1 MLKIEG
7 VSSGYSDFTVLRDVT
22 LKIEPGE
29 FVALVGSNAAG
40 KTTLMRTISGL
51 LRSRTGSIEFENK
64 RISGL
69 APYQIANL
77 GLAVVLEHSVLPR
90 LTVYENLLLGAYRRA
105 ARDRIDDNLKRVFSL
120 FPVLDER
127 RNQIATSLSG
137 GEQQMLCI
145 GRALMGCPRM
155 IALDEPSIG
164 LSPAM
169 VSTILKALH
178 HLNEEGLTTFLVEQ
192 NVAQTLRVSKRA
204 YVIENGTIVLE
215 GSSHELLTNPAVK
228 SAYLGI

>member
-1 MLKIEG
+1 MLRIDG
-7 VSSGYSDFTVLRDVT
+7 VSSGYSDLIVLRDVS
-22 LKIEPGE
+22 LKVEPGE

-40 KTTLMRTISGL
+40 KTTLMRTLSGL
-51 LRSRTGSIEFENK
+51 LRARTGTIEFDNK
-64 RISGL
+64 RINGL

-90 LTVYENLLLGAYRRA
+90 LTVYENLLMGAYRSA
-105 ARDRIDDNLKRVFSL
+105 ARGRIEDNLKRVFAL
-120 FPVLDER
+120 FPVLEER
-127 RNQIATSLSG
+127 RTQIATSLSG

-155 IALDEPSIG
+155 IALDEPSIC

-178 HLNEEGLTTFLVEQ
+178 RLNEEGLTTLLVEQ
-192 NVAQTLRVSKRA
+192 NVAQTLRVSSA
-204 YVIENGTIVLE
+204 LM
-215 GSSHELLTNPAVK
+215 SSKTA
-228 SAYLGI
+228 

>member
-1 MLKIEG
+1 MLRIEG
-7 VSSGYSDFTVLRDVT
+7 VSSGYSDLIVLRDVS
-22 LKIEPGE
+22 LKVEPGE

-40 KTTLMRTISGL
+40 KTTLMRTLSGL
-51 LRSRTGSIEFENK
+51 LRARTGTIEFDNK
-64 RISGL
+64 RINGL

-90 LTVYENLLLGAYRRA
+90 LTVHENLLMGAYRGA
-105 ARDRIDDNLKRVFSL
+105 ARGRIEDNLKRVFAL
-120 FPVLDER
+120 FPVLEER
-127 RNQIATSLSG
+127 RTQIATSLSG

-178 HLNEEGLTTFLVEQ
+178 RLNEEGLTTLLVEQ

-204 YVIENGTIVLE
+204 YVIENGMIVLE
-215 GSSHELLTNPAVK
+215 GGSGELLTNPAVK
-228 SAYLGI
+228 AAYLGL

>member
-7 VSSGYSDFTVLRDVT
+7 VSSGYSDLIVLRDVS
-22 LKIEPGE
+22 LKVEPGE

-40 KTTLMRTISGL
+40 KTTLMRTLSGL
-51 LRSRTGSIEFENK
+51 LRSRTGSIEFDNT
-64 RISGL
+64 RITGL
-69 APYQIANL
+69 PPYQIADL

-90 LTVYENLLLGAYRRA
+90 LSVHENLLLGAYRRA
-105 ARDRIDDNLKRVFSL
+105 ARARIADNLKKVFSL
-120 FPVLDER
+120 FPVLEER
-127 RNQIATSLSG
+127 RDQIATSLSG

-169 VSTILKALH
+169 VSAILKALH
-178 HLNEEGLTTFLVEQ
+178 RLNEDGLTTFLVEQ

-204 YVIENGTIVLE
+204 YVMENGMIVLD
-215 GSSHELLTNPAVK
+215 GRSNDLLTNPAVK

>member
-7 VSSGYSDFTVLRDVT
+7 VSSGYSDLIVLRDVS
-22 LKIEPGE
+22 LKVEPGE

-40 KTTLMRTISGL
+40 KTTLMRTLSGL
-51 LRSRTGSIEFENK
+51 LRSRTGSIEFDNT
-64 RISGL
+64 RITGL
-69 APYQIANL
+69 PPYQIADL

-90 LTVYENLLLGAYRRA
+90 LSVHENLLLGAYRRA
-105 ARDRIDDNLKRVFSL
+105 ARARIADNLKKVFSL
-120 FPVLDER
+120 FPVLEKR
-127 RNQIATSLSG
+127 RDQIATSLSG

-169 VSTILKALH
+169 VSAILKALH
-178 HLNEEGLTTFLVEQ
+178 RLNEDGLTTFLVEQ

-204 YVIENGTIVLE
+204 YVMENGMIVLD
-215 GSSHELLTNPAVK
+215 GKSNDLLTNPAVK

>member
-1 MLKIEG
+1 MSLK
-7 VSSGYSDFTVLRDVT
+7 V
-22 LKIEPGE
+22 EPGE

-40 KTTLMRTISGL
+40 KTTLMRTLSGL
-51 LRSRTGSIEFENK
+51 LRSRTGSIEFDNT
-64 RISGL
+64 RITGL
-69 APYQIANL
+69 PPYQIADL

-90 LTVYENLLLGAYRRA
+90 LSVHENLLLGAYRRA
-105 ARDRIDDNLKRVFSL
+105 ARARIAENLKKVFSL
-120 FPVLDER
+120 FPVLEER
-127 RNQIATSLSG
+127 RDQIATSLSG

-169 VSTILKALH
+169 VSAILKALH
-178 HLNEEGLTTFLVEQ
+178 RLNEEGLTTFLVEQ

-204 YVIENGTIVLE
+204 YVMENGMIVLD
-215 GSSHELLTNPAVK
+215 GKSNDLLTNPAVK

>member
-7 VSSGYSDFTVLRDVT
+7 VSSGYSDLIVLREVS
-22 LKIEPGE
+22 LKVEPGE

-40 KTTLMRTISGL
+40 KTTLMRTLSGL
-51 LRSRTGSIEFENK
+51 LRSRTGSIEFDNT
-64 RISGL
+64 RITGL
-69 APYQIANL
+69 PPYQIADL

-90 LTVYENLLLGAYRRA
+90 LSVHENLLLGAYRRA
-105 ARDRIDDNLKRVFSL
+105 ARARIAENLKKVFSL
-120 FPVLDER
+120 FPVLEER
-127 RNQIATSLSG
+127 RDQIATSLSG

-169 VSTILKALH
+169 VSAILKALH
-178 HLNEEGLTTFLVEQ
+178 RLNEDGLTTFLVEQ

-204 YVIENGTIVLE
+204 YVMENGMIVLD
-215 GSSHELLTNPAVK
+215 GKSNDLLTNPAVK

>member
-7 VSSGYSDFTVLRDVT
+7 VSSGYSDLIVLREVS
-22 LKIEPGE
+22 LKVEPGE

-40 KTTLMRTISGL
+40 KTTLMRTLSGL
-51 LRSRTGSIEFENK
+51 LRSRTGSIEFDNK
-64 RISGL
+64 RITGL
-69 APYQIANL
+69 PPYQIADL

-90 LTVYENLLLGAYRRA
+90 LSVHENLLLGAYRRA
-105 ARDRIDDNLKRVFSL
+105 ARARIADNLKKVFSL
-120 FPVLDER
+120 FPVLEER
-127 RNQIATSLSG
+127 RDQIATSLSG

-169 VSTILKALH
+169 VSAILKALH
-178 HLNEEGLTTFLVEQ
+178 RLNQDGLTTFLVEQ

-204 YVIENGTIVLE
+204 YVMENGVIVLD
-215 GSSHELLTNPAVK
+215 GKSNDLLTNPAVK

>member
-1 MLKIEG
+1 MLRIDG
-7 VSSGYSDFTVLRDVT
+7 VSSGYGDLIVLRDVS
-22 LKIEPGE
+22 LKVETGE

-40 KTTLMRTISGL
+40 KTTLMRTLSGL
-51 LRSRTGSIEFENK
+51 LRSRTGSIEFDNK
-64 RISGL
+64 RITGL
-69 APYQIANL
+69 APYQIADM

-90 LTVYENLLLGAYRRA
+90 LSVYENLLLGAYRRG
-105 ARDRIDDNLKRVFSL
+105 ARARIDENLKNVFAM

-127 RNQIATSLSG
+127 RDQIATSLSG

-178 HLNEEGLTTFLVEQ
+178 QLNQGGLTTLLVEQ

-204 YVIENGTIVLE
+204 YVIENGGIVLE
-215 GSSHELLTNPAVK
+215 GASQDLLVNPAIK

>member
-7 VSSGYSDFTVLRDVT
+7 VSSGYSDLIVLRGVS
-22 LKIEPGE
+22 LKVEPGE

-40 KTTLMRTISGL
+40 KTTLMRTLSGL
-51 LRSRTGSIEFENK
+51 LRSRTGSIEFDNT
-64 RISGL
+64 RITGL
-69 APYQIANL
+69 PPYQIADL

-90 LTVYENLLLGAYRRA
+90 LSVHENLLLGAYRRA
-105 ARDRIDDNLKRVFSL
+105 ARARIAENLKKVFSL
-120 FPVLDER
+120 FSVLEER
-127 RNQIATSLSG
+127 RDQIATSLSG

-169 VSTILKALH
+169 VSAILKALH
-178 HLNEEGLTTFLVEQ
+178 RLNEEGLTTFLVEQ

-204 YVIENGTIVLE
+204 YVMENGMIVLD
-215 GSSHELLTNPAVK
+215 GKSNDLLTNPAVK

>member
-1 MLKIEG
+1 MLSISN
-7 VSSGYSDFTVLRDVT
+7 VSSGYSDLIVLRDVS
-22 LKIEPGE
+22 LEVKQGE

-40 KTTLMRTISGL
+40 KTTLMRTLSGL
-51 LRSRTGSIEFENK
+51 LRSRTGTIEFDNK
-64 RISGL
+64 VINGL
-69 APYQIANL
+69 QPYQIANL

-90 LTVYENLLLGAYRRA
+90 LSVHENLLLGAYRRD
-105 ARDRIDDNLKRVFSL
+105 ARGHIDDNLKKVLSM

-127 RNQIATSLSG
+127 REQIATSLSG

-145 GRALMGCPRM
+145 GRALMGCPKM

-169 VSTILKALH
+169 VTTILKALH
-178 HLNEEGLTTFLVEQ
+178 QLNQEGLTTLLVEQ
-192 NVAQTLRVSKRA
+192 NVAQTLNVSKRA
-204 YVIENGTIVLE
+204 YVIENGAIVLE
-215 GSSHELLTNPAVK
+215 GESRELLANPAVK

>member
-1 MLKIEG
+1 MLKISNI
-7 VSSGYSDFTVLRDVT
+7 SSGYSDLVILRDVS
-22 LKIEPGE
+22 LKVEPGE

-40 KTTLMRTISGL
+40 KTTLLRTLSGL
-51 LRSRTGSIEFENK
+51 LRSRTGSIEFDNK
-64 RISGL
+64 RINGL
-69 APYQIANL
+69 APYQIADL

-90 LTVYENLLLGAYRRA
+90 LSVHENLLLGAYRRV
-105 ARDRIDDNLKRVFSL
+105 ARDHIEENLEKVFSL
-120 FPVLDER
+120 FPVLSER
-127 RNQIATSLSG
+127 RDQIATSLSG

-145 GRALMGCPRM
+145 GRALMGRPKM

-178 HLNEEGLTTFLVEQ
+178 QLNQEGLTTFVVEQ

-215 GSSHELLTNPAVK
+215 GASKELLTNPTIK

>member
-7 VSSGYSDFTVLRDVT
+7 VSSGYSDLIVLRDVS
-22 LKIEPGE
+22 LKVEPGE

-40 KTTLMRTISGL
+40 KTTLMRTLSGL
-51 LRSRTGSIEFENK
+51 LRSRTGSIEFDNT
-64 RISGL
+64 RITGL
-69 APYQIANL
+69 PPYQIADL

-90 LTVYENLLLGAYRRA
+90 LSVHENLLLGAYRRA
-105 ARDRIDDNLKRVFSL
+105 ARARIADNLKKVFSL
-120 FPVLDER
+120 FPVLEER
-127 RNQIATSLSG
+127 RDQIATSLSG

-169 VSTILKALH
+169 VSAILKALRR
-178 HLNEEGLTTFLVEQ
+178 LNEDGLTTFLVEQ

-204 YVIENGTIVLE
+204 YVMENGMIVLD
-215 GSSHELLTNPAVK
+215 GKSNDLLTNAAVK

>member
-1 MLKIEG
+1 MLKISN
-7 VSSGYSDFTVLRDVT
+7 VSSGYNDLLVLRDVS
-22 LKIEPGE
+22 LEVRQGE

-40 KTTLMRTISGL
+40 KTTLMRTLSGL
-51 LRSRTGSIEFENK
+51 LRSRTGTIEFDNK
-64 RISGL
+64 RINGL
-69 APYQIANL
+69 APYQIADC
-77 GLAVVLEHSVLPR
+77 GLAMVLEHSVLPR
-90 LTVYENLLLGAYRRA
+90 LTVYENLLLGAYRRE
-105 ARDRIDDNLKRVFSL
+105 AREHIDENLGKVFAL

-145 GRALMGCPRM
+145 SRALMGRPKM

-164 LSPAM
+164 LSPAL

-178 HLNEEGLTTFLVEQ
+178 KLNQEGLTTFIVEQ

-204 YVIENGTIVLE
+204 YVMENGAIVLE
-215 GSSHELLTNPAVK
+215 GGGQELLTNPAIK
-228 SAYLGI
+228 AAYLGL

>member
-1 MLKIEG
+1 MLKISN
-7 VSSGYSDFTVLRDVT
+7 VSSGYTDLIVLRDVS
-22 LKIEPGE
+22 LEVQEGE

-40 KTTLMRTISGL
+40 KTTLMRTMSGL
-51 LRSRTGSIEFENK
+51 LRASSGIIEFDHA

-69 APYQIANL
+69 SPYEIAGR

-90 LTVYENLLLGAYRRA
+90 LTVYDNLLLGAYRSE
-105 ARDRIDDNLKRVFSL
+105 ARSSIPSNLKKVFEL

-127 RNQIATSLSG
+127 RQQIATSLSG

-145 GRALMGCPRM
+145 GRAIMGSPRM

-169 VSTILKALH
+169 VQTILRALH
-178 HLNEEGLTTFLVEQ
+178 QLNQEGLTTFIVEQ

-204 YVIENGTIVLE
+204 YVMENGSIVLS
-215 GSSHELLTNPAVK
+215 GPAADLLDNPAVR
-228 SAYLGI
+228 SAYLGV

>member
-7 VSSGYSDFTVLRDVT
+7 VSSGYSDLIVLRDVS
-22 LKIEPGE
+22 LKVEPGE

-40 KTTLMRTISGL
+40 KTTLMRTLSGL
-51 LRSRTGSIEFENK
+51 LRSRTGSIEFDNK
-64 RISGL
+64 RITGL
-69 APYQIANL
+69 PPYQIADL

-90 LTVYENLLLGAYRRA
+90 LSVHENLLLGAYRRA
-105 ARDRIDDNLKRVFSL
+105 ARARIADNLKKVFSL
-120 FPVLDER
+120 FPVLEER
-127 RNQIATSLSG
+127 RDQIATSLSG

-169 VSTILKALH
+169 VSAILKALH
-178 HLNEEGLTTFLVEQ
+178 RLNEDGLTTFLVEQ

-204 YVIENGTIVLE
+204 YVMENGMIVLD
-215 GSSHELLTNPAVK
+215 GKSNDLLTNPAVK

>member
-1 MLKIEG
+1 MLSISN
-7 VSSGYSDFTVLRDVT
+7 VSSGYSDLIVLREVS
-22 LKIEPGE
+22 LKVEPGE

-40 KTTLMRTISGL
+40 KTTLMRTLSGL
-51 LRSRTGSIEFENK
+51 LRSRTGTIEFDNQ
-64 RISGL
+64 RINGL
-69 APYQIANL
+69 APYQIAEL

-90 LTVYENLLLGAYRRA
+90 LSVHENLLLGAYRRA
-105 ARDRIDDNLKRVFSL
+105 ARDHIDENLKKVFSM
-120 FPVLDER
+120 FPVLQER
-127 RNQIATSLSG
+127 RDQIATSLSG

-145 GRALMGCPRM
+145 GRALMGCPKM

-178 HLNEEGLTTFLVEQ
+178 RLNQEGLTTFLVEQ
-192 NVAQTLRVSKRA
+192 NVAQTLKVSKRA

-215 GSSHELLTNPAVK
+215 GSSRDLLNNPAVK

>member
-1 MLKIEG
+1 MLSISN
-7 VSSGYSDFTVLRDVT
+7 VSSGYSDLIVLRDVS
-22 LKIEPGE
+22 LEVKQGE

-40 KTTLMRTISGL
+40 KTTLMRTLSGL
-51 LRSRTGSIEFENK
+51 LRSRTGTIEFDNK
-64 RISGL
+64 VINGL
-69 APYQIANL
+69 QPYQIANL

-90 LTVYENLLLGAYRRA
+90 LSVHENLLLGAYRRD
-105 ARDRIDDNLKRVFSL
+105 ARGHINDNLKKVLSM

-127 RNQIATSLSG
+127 REQIATSLSG

-145 GRALMGCPRM
+145 GRALMGCPKM

-169 VSTILKALH
+169 VTTILKALH
-178 HLNEEGLTTFLVEQ
+178 QLNQEGLTTLLVEQ
-192 NVAQTLRVSKRA
+192 NVAQTLNVSKRA
-204 YVIENGTIVLE
+204 YVIENGAIVLE
-215 GSSHELLTNPAVK
+215 GESRELLANPAVK

>member
-7 VSSGYSDFTVLRDVT
+7 VSSGYRDLIVLRGVS
-22 LKIEPGE
+22 LKVEPGE

-40 KTTLMRTISGL
+40 KTTLMRTLSGL
-51 LRSRTGSIEFENK
+51 LRSRTGSIEFDNT
-64 RISGL
+64 RITGL
-69 APYQIANL
+69 PPFQIADL

-90 LTVYENLLLGAYRRA
+90 LSVHENLLLGAYRRA
-105 ARDRIDDNLKRVFSL
+105 ARARIADNLKKVFSL
-120 FPVLDER
+120 FPVLEER
-127 RNQIATSLSG
+127 RDQIATSLSG

-169 VSTILKALH
+169 VSAILMALH
-178 HLNEEGLTTFLVEQ
+178 RLNEDGLTTFLVEQ

-204 YVIENGTIVLE
+204 YVMENGMIVLD
-215 GSSHELLTNPAVK
+215 GKSNDLLTNPAVK

>member
-7 VSSGYSDFTVLRDVT
+7 VSSGYSDLIVLRDVS
-22 LKIEPGE
+22 LKVEPGE

-40 KTTLMRTISGL
+40 KTTLMRTLSGL
-51 LRSRTGSIEFENK
+51 LRSRTGSIEFDNT
-64 RISGL
+64 RINRL
-69 APYQIANL
+69 PPYQIADL

-90 LTVYENLLLGAYRRA
+90 LSVHENLLLGAYRRA
-105 ARDRIDDNLKRVFSL
+105 ARARIADNLKKVFSL
-120 FPVLDER
+120 FPVLEER
-127 RNQIATSLSG
+127 RDQIATSLSG

-169 VSTILKALH
+169 VSAILKALH
-178 HLNEEGLTTFLVEQ
+178 RLNEDGLTTFLVEQ

-204 YVIENGTIVLE
+204 YVMENGMIVLD
-215 GSSHELLTNPAVK
+215 GKSNDLLTNPAVK

>member
-1 MLKIEG
+1 MLKIEC
-7 VSSGYSDFTVLRDVT
+7 VSSGYSDLIVLREVS
-22 LKIEPGE
+22 LKVEPGE

-40 KTTLMRTISGL
+40 KTTLMRTLSGL
-51 LRSRTGSIEFENK
+51 LRSRTGSIEFDNK
-64 RISGL
+64 RITGL
-69 APYQIANL
+69 PPYQIADL

-90 LTVYENLLLGAYRRA
+90 HSVHENLLLGAYRRA
-105 ARDRIDDNLKRVFSL
+105 ARARIADNLKKVFSL
-120 FPVLDER
+120 FPVLEER
-127 RNQIATSLSG
+127 RDQIATSLSG

-169 VSTILKALH
+169 VSAILKALH
-178 HLNEEGLTTFLVEQ
+178 RLNQDGLTTFLVEQ

-204 YVIENGTIVLE
+204 YVMENGVIVLD
-215 GSSHELLTNPAVK
+215 GKSNDLLTNPAVK

>member
-7 VSSGYSDFTVLRDVT
+7 VSSGYSDLIVLRDVS
-22 LKIEPGE
+22 LKVEPGE

-40 KTTLMRTISGL
+40 KTTLMRTLSGL
-51 LRSRTGSIEFENK
+51 LRSRTGSIEFDNT
-64 RISGL
+64 RITGL
-69 APYQIANL
+69 PPYQIADL

-90 LTVYENLLLGAYRRA
+90 LSVHENLLLGAYRRA
-105 ARDRIDDNLKRVFSL
+105 ARARIADNLKKVFSL
-120 FPVLDER
+120 FPVLEER
-127 RNQIATSLSG
+127 RDQIATSLSG

-169 VSTILKALH
+169 VSAILKALH
-178 HLNEEGLTTFLVEQ
+178 RLNEDGLTTFLVEQ

-204 YVIENGTIVLE
+204 YVMENGMIVLD
-215 GSSHELLTNPAVK
+215 GKSNDLLTNPAVK

>member
-7 VSSGYSDFTVLRDVT
+7 VSSGYSDLIVLRDVS
-22 LKIEPGE
+22 LKVEPGE

-40 KTTLMRTISGL
+40 KTTLMRTLSGL
-51 LRSRTGSIEFENK
+51 LRSRTGSIEFDNT
-64 RISGL
+64 RITGL
-69 APYQIANL
+69 PPYQIADL

-90 LTVYENLLLGAYRRA
+90 LSVHENLLLGAYRRA
-105 ARDRIDDNLKRVFSL
+105 ARARIADNLKKVLSL
-120 FPVLDER
+120 FPVLEER
-127 RNQIATSLSG
+127 RDQIATSLSG

-169 VSTILKALH
+169 VSAILKALH
-178 HLNEEGLTTFLVEQ
+178 RLNEDGLTTFLVEQ

-204 YVIENGTIVLE
+204 YVMENGMIVLD
-215 GSSHELLTNPAVK
+215 GKSNDLLTNPAVK